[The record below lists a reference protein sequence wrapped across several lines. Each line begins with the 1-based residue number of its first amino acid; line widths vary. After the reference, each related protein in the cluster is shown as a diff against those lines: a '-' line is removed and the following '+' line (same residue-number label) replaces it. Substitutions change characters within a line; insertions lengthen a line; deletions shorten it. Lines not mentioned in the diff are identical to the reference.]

1 MEWYW
6 VMTLLI
12 GTTMGLMLFGLP
24 VAFAFF
30 SANIVGAMVFLGGE
44 TGLVQVTRNA
54 VDSVVNFTLA
64 PLLMFIAMGEILF
77 QCGLAVKC
85 IDAIER
91 LFTRVPGRLS
101 LAAVGGGIVFSA
113 LSGSSMANTAMLGST
128 LIPEM
133 TRRGYHP
140 SISMGPI
147 MAVGGVAMLI
157 PPSNMAILLGTVSQI
172 PISYL
177 LIGGIVPGVMI
188 GLTHAS
194 IVLVRCLINP
204 NLAPNY
210 EVPRL
215 PFWERWRPFVIY
227 VMPLM
232 LLFVVVVGSIL
243 GGLATPTESAALGA
257 MGALLFSVAYGRFSL
272 RMLGRSLYGAAMIG
286 GMMLLIIAG
295 SGTFSQILA
304 FSGAT
309 QELVALVQEIDPDPI
324 HVVIGMLMIL
334 LLLGMI
340 MDSLSMIL
348 LTIPFYMPLAQA
360 LGIDVIWL
368 GILVLFAIEISG
380 MTPPFGLLLFAMKGV
395 SPPGTTTVMIYRA
408 VAPFVVAELV
418 LLSILLLYPP
428 LVTYLP
434 SLIQN

>member
-6 VMTLLI
+6 VMILLI
-12 GTTMGLMLFGLP
+12 GMTVGLMALGLP

-30 SANIVGAMVFLGGE
+30 GSNVVGAYLILGGE
-44 TGLVQVTRNA
+44 AGLVQVTRNA

-77 QCGLAVKC
+77 HCGLAVKS

-91 LFTRVPGRLS
+91 LFTKVPGRLS
-101 LAAVGGGIVFSA
+101 LAAVGGGVVFSA
-113 LSGSSMANTAMLGST
+113 LSGSSMANTAMLGNT

-133 TRRGYHP
+133 MRRGYHP

-147 MAVGGVAMLI
+147 MAVGGVAMLV

-177 LIGGIVPGVMI
+177 LIGGIVPGLMI

-194 IVLVRCLINP
+194 IVLIRCIINP
-204 NLAPNY
+204 KLAPSY
-210 EVPRL
+210 EVPETTL
-215 PFWERWRPFVIY
+215 WERWCPFIVYVLPLMSLFVI
-227 VMPLM
+227 
-232 LLFVVVVGSIL
+232 VVGSIL
-243 GGLATPTESAALGA
+243 GGVATPTESAALGA
-257 MGALLFSVAYGRFSL
+257 TGALVFSIVYGRFNFAML
-272 RMLGRSLYGAAMIG
+272 RKSLYGSAMIG

-309 QELVALVQEIDPDPI
+309 QELVSLVRQIDPEPI
-324 HVVIGMLMIL
+324 IVVLGMLLIL

-348 LTIPFYMPLAQA
+348 LTIPFYMPLAHA

-368 GILVLFAIEISG
+368 GILIIFAIEISG
-380 MTPPFGLLLFAMKGV
+380 MTPPFGLLLFVMKGV
-395 SPPGTTTVMIYRA
+395 APAGTTTTMIYRA
-408 VAPFVVAELV
+408 VAPFVIAEMV
-418 LLSILLLYPP
+418 LLGILLLYPH
-428 LVTYLP
+428 LITYLP
-434 SLIQN
+434 SLVRS

>member
-6 VMTLLI
+6 AIIVLVGATI
-12 GTTMGLMLFGLP
+12 FLMALGLP

-30 SANIVGAMVFLGGE
+30 GSSIIGAMLFLGGE
-44 TGLVQVTRNA
+44 IGLVQVTRNV

-64 PLLMFIAMGEILF
+64 PLLMFILMGDVLF
-77 QCGLAVKC
+77 RSGLAVIC

-91 LFTRVPGRLS
+91 LFTKLPGRLS
-101 LAAVGGGIVFSA
+101 LAAVGGGVVFSA

-157 PPSNMAILLGTVSQI
+157 PPSNMVILLGTISQI

-177 LIGGIVPGVMI
+177 LIGGIVPGLMI
-188 GLTHAS
+188 GFTHFM
-194 IVLVRCLINP
+194 IVLVRCMINP
-204 NLAPNY
+204 NLAPPY
-210 EVPRL
+210 DL
-215 PFWERWRPFVIY
+215 PQITLWERIRPFVVY
-227 VMPLM
+227 VIPLM
-232 LLFVVVVGSIL
+232 SLFVVVVGSIL
-243 GGLATPTESAALGA
+243 GGFATPTESAALGA
-257 MGALLFSVAYGRFSL
+257 MAAILFTVVYGRFSWK
-272 RMLGRSLYGAAMIG
+272 MLYASLLGAAVVG

-295 SGTFSQILA
+295 SSTFSQVLA

-309 QELVALVQEIDPDPI
+309 RKLVELVRAIDPDPL
-324 HVVIGMLMIL
+324 VVVLGMLTIL

-348 LTIPFYMPLAQA
+348 LTVPLYMPLAA
-360 LGIDVIWL
+360 SLGIDPIWL
-368 GILVLFAIEISG
+368 GILILFAIEISG

-395 SPPGTTTVMIYRA
+395 SPPGTTTLMIYKA
-408 VAPFVVAELV
+408 VTPFVIAELC
-418 LLSILLLYPP
+418 ILALFITFPDMI
-428 LVTYLP
+428 TYLP
-434 SLIQN
+434 SLLKQ

>member
-1 MEWYW
+1 MA
-6 VMTLLI
+6 LLI
-12 GTTMGLMLFGLP
+12 GSTLGLMALGMP

-30 SANIVGAMVFLGGE
+30 GANIVGAMIFFGGE
-44 TGLVQVTRNA
+44 TGIIQVTRNA

-64 PLLMFIAMGEILF
+64 PLLMFILMGEVLF
-77 QCGLAVKC
+77 HSGLAVKC

-91 LFTRVPGRLS
+91 LFTKVPGRLS

-177 LIGGIVPGVMI
+177 LLGGILPGVLI
-188 GLTHAS
+188 GLTHAG

-204 NLAPNY
+204 NLAPAY
-210 EVPRL
+210 EIPPMR
-215 PFWERWRPFVIY
+215 FWERWQPFFHYVLPLMFLFVI
-227 VMPLM
+227 
-232 LLFVVVVGSIL
+232 VVGSIL
-243 GGLATPTESAALGA
+243 GGVATPTESAALGA
-257 MGALLFSVAYGRFSL
+257 LGAVGFAIAYRRFTFA
-272 RMLGRSLYGAAMIG
+272 MLKKSLYGSALVG

-295 SGTFSQILA
+295 SSTFSQVLA

-309 QELVALVQEIDPDPI
+309 RELVALVRDIDPDPF
-324 HVVIGMLMIL
+324 HVVIGMLAIL

-360 LGIDVIWL
+360 LGIDTIWL

-380 MTPPFGLLLFAMKGV
+380 MTPPFGLLLFTMKGV
-395 SPPGTTTVMIYRA
+395 SPPGTTTMMIYRA
-408 VAPFVVAELV
+408 VTPFVIAELC
-418 LLSILLLYPP
+418 LLAILIIYPP
-428 LVTYLP
+428 LSTYLP

>member
-12 GTTMGLMLFGLP
+12 GSTLGLMALGIP

-30 SANIVGAMVFLGGE
+30 GANIVGAMVFFGGE
-44 TGLVQVTRNA
+44 LGIVQVTRNA

-64 PLLMFIAMGEILF
+64 PLLMFILMGEVLF
-77 QCGLAVKC
+77 HSGLAVKC

-91 LFTRVPGRLS
+91 LFTKLPGRLS
-101 LAAVGGGIVFSA
+101 LAAVGGGVVFSA

-177 LIGGIVPGVMI
+177 LLGGIVPGVMI
-188 GLTHAS
+188 GLTHAT

-204 NLAPNY
+204 KLAPAY
-210 EVPRL
+210 EL
-215 PFWERWRPFVIY
+215 PKMSAWERWQPFVHY
-227 VMPLM
+227 VIPLM
-232 LLFVVVVGSIL
+232 LLFVIVVGSIL
-243 GGLATPTESAALGA
+243 GGYATPTESAALGA
-257 MGALLFSVAYGRFSL
+257 LGAIGFAVVYGRFSVA
-272 RMLGRSLYGAAMIG
+272 MLKKSLYGSALVG

-295 SGTFSQILA
+295 SSTFSQVLA

-309 QELVALVQEIDPDPI
+309 RELVALVRDIDPDPFL
-324 HVVIGMLMIL
+324 VVIGMLAIL
-334 LLLGMI
+334 LFLGMI

-348 LTIPFYMPLAQA
+348 LTIPFYMPLAQT
-360 LGIDVIWL
+360 LGIDIIWL

-380 MTPPFGLLLFAMKGV
+380 MTPPFGLLLFTMKGV
-395 SPPGTTTVMIYRA
+395 SPPGTTTMMIYKA
-408 VAPFVVAELV
+408 VTPFVIAELC
-418 LLSILLLYPP
+418 LLGILLAYPP
-428 LVTYLP
+428 LSTYLP

>member
-12 GTTMGLMLFGLP
+12 GSTLGLMALGIP

-30 SANIVGAMVFLGGE
+30 GANIVGAMIFFGGE
-44 TGLVQVTRNA
+44 LGIVQVTRNA

-64 PLLMFIAMGEILF
+64 PLLMFILMGEVLF
-77 QCGLAVKC
+77 HSGLAVKC

-91 LFTRVPGRLS
+91 LFTKLPGRLS
-101 LAAVGGGIVFSA
+101 LAAVGGGVVFSA

-177 LIGGIVPGVMI
+177 LLGGIVPGIMI
-188 GLTHAS
+188 GVTHAT

-204 NLAPNY
+204 KLAPAY
-210 EVPRL
+210 DL
-215 PFWERWRPFVIY
+215 PPMTHWERWQPFVHY
-227 VMPLM
+227 VFPLM
-232 LLFVVVVGSIL
+232 LLFVIVVGSIL
-243 GGLATPTESAALGA
+243 GGIATPTESAALGA
-257 MGALLFSVAYGRFSL
+257 LGAIGFAIAYGRFSMA
-272 RMLGRSLYGAAMIG
+272 MLKKSLYGSALVG

-295 SGTFSQILA
+295 SSTFSQVLA

-309 QELVALVQEIDPDPI
+309 RELVGLVRDINPDPF
-324 HVVIGMLMIL
+324 VVVLGMLAIL
-334 LLLGMI
+334 LFLGMI

-360 LGIDVIWL
+360 LGIDIIWL

-380 MTPPFGLLLFAMKGV
+380 MTPPFGLLLFTMKGV
-395 SPPGTTTVMIYRA
+395 SPPGTTTMMIYRA
-408 VAPFVVAELV
+408 VTPFVIAELC
-418 LLSILLLYPP
+418 LLGILLAYPP
-428 LVTYLP
+428 LSTFLP
-434 SLIQN
+434 SLLQK